1 MSDKK
6 KVTDTDVKKALA
18 NLGAISKASDD
29 DLDQPEG
36 ADLGNPEK
44 NKMSDEAKSK
54 KAKKAFGD
62 EDDKEK
68 EEKAFGDD
76 DDDKEKEEKAFGD
89 EDDKE
94 DEKKADEDEDKKDED
109 KKPDFDFKSKKS
121 FAKSLPKEVKTK
133 IEVSDFL
140 KSLVDHTGEAV
151 DGLRSSLAK
160 SHKLTHGRLGE
171 LEDAVE
177 SVAKSQQNI
186 GVVLKAICEQIGVI
200 SKSAARPA
208 KSATNQQVQ
217 KSERNFK
224 SALNEEGDEQPMFK
238 SLSKDPIVAKSQI
251 SNVLCDLVKSGS
263 AQDLDVINFETS
275 GHVRPELL
283 SKLQEKFN

>member
-6 KVTDTDVKKALA
+6 KVTDQDVKKALA

-54 KAKKAFGD
+54 KAQKAFGD
-62 EDDKEK
+62 EDDKE
-68 EEKAFGDD
+68 EEKKADGDD
-76 DDDKEKEEKAFGD
+76 DQEKEEKAFGD

-140 KSLVDHTGEAV
+140 KSLVDHTGESV
-151 DGLRSSLAK
+151 DGLRGALAK

-177 SVAKSQQNI
+177 AVAKSQQNI

-208 KSATNQQVQ
+208 KSTTQQVQ
-217 KSERNFK
+217 KSADRSFK

-238 SLSKDPIVAKSQI
+238 SLSKDPIIAKSQI
-251 SNVLCDLVKSGS
+251 SNVLCDLVKSG
-263 AQDLDVINFETS
+263 AAKDLDVINFETS

-283 SKLQEKFN
+283 PQLQEKFN